1 MTPGFPPRVCKG
13 MNTIP
18 GEATFFVIAAFISES
33 KRSWVRKS
41 GRDGRGVWKLTPYWD
56 YAERMPSFAR
66 AKQALK
72 SANLTRMKS
81 NGLTLR
87 IIEVKASYQTR
98 KVWPL
103 APLEA
108 LAQVAK

>member
-1 MTPGFPPRVCKG
+1 MS
-13 MNTIP
+13 TIP
-18 GEATFFVIAAFISES
+18 GEATFFVIAAFNDETALE
-33 KRSWVRKS
+33 RQWVRKS
-41 GRDGRGVWKLTPYWD
+41 GRDGRGIWKLTPHWD
-56 YAERMPSFAR
+56 YAERMESFAR

-81 NGLTLR
+81 NGYTLR
-87 IIEVKASYQTR
+87 VIEVIASYQTR